1 MLNTSGLDL
10 AKSPPLA
17 VPLSFFLT
25 APALAGLAGLLLMLE
40 ADTALTS
47 RWTPAALA
55 LAHLLLLGFLTP
67 IMCGA
72 LLQLLAVLVGA
83 PARISPRLAL
93 PMALGLGLGALLLAY
108 GLYRLDQAALLSGAL
123 LAAGVLL
130 LFILRVLQALLR
142 SGLASPLRLPLV
154 LAVLCLGVTLLLG
167 LGLVAERQGWLGADL
182 GLGLDLGKA
191 WTDLHLSWGLVG
203 WMGLLLLAIGGE
215 LIPMFYLAPSRR
227 RWQKMLLAG
236 LVAALLVLF
245 SLALLHDPTGPL
257 GRLLALGLGLLFAF
271 SMIDGFIALL
281 RRQRARKDPSLGF
294 WWLGQASLLLA
305 VMGWITQGPAP
316 LLGVLLIVGAGLS
329 FTTGTLFK
337 ILPFL
342 SWYHLQTL
350 KVRLRRKDV
359 RLPSMHG
366 FIGGRLPGLHLLL
379 HGLALSLLVAAAL
392 WSSPITTR
400 LGGLLLAASALLL
413 WYQLAQ
419 AAWRYR
425 AIKRQLHQPTPAQ

>member
-25 APALAGLAGLLLMLE
+25 APALALLAGLLLMLE
-40 ADTALTS
+40 ADTVLAS

-83 PARISPRLAL
+83 PPRISPARAL
-93 PMALGLGLGALLLAY
+93 LMALGLGLGALLLAY
-108 GLYRLDQAALLSGAL
+108 GLYRLDPMALVSGAL

-130 LFILRVLQALLR
+130 LFILRVMQALLQP
-142 SGLASPLRLPLV
+142 GLASPLRLPLV
-154 LAVLCLGVTLLLG
+154 LAVLALGVTLLLG
-167 LGLVAERQGWLGADL
+167 LGLVAERQGWLDLDL
-182 GLGLDLGKA
+182 GLNLGKS
-191 WTDLHLSWGLVG
+191 WTDLHLSWGLAG
-203 WMGLLLLAIGGE
+203 WMGLLLLSIGGE
-215 LIPMFYLAPSRR
+215 LIPMFYLAPSRP
-227 RWQKMLLAG
+227 RWQKKLLAG
-236 LVAALLVLF
+236 LIIGLLLLF
-245 SLALLHDPTGPL
+245 SLALLTDPAGPMA
-257 GRLLALGLGLLFAF
+257 RLLALGLGLLFAF
-271 SMIDGFIALL
+271 SMIDGFIAQL

-305 VMGWITQGPAP
+305 VMSWIMQGPAP
-316 LLGVLLIVGAGLS
+316 LLGVLLMVGAGLS
-329 FTTGTLFK
+329 FTIGTLFK
-337 ILPFL
+337 IVPFL

-350 KVRLRRKDV
+350 KVRLRRKEV
-359 RLPSMHG
+359 RLPSMNG

-379 HGLALSLLVAAAL
+379 HGLALSLLLAAAL
-392 WSSPITTR
+392 WPNPIATR
-400 LGGLLLAASALLL
+400 LGGLLLAGSALLL

-419 AAWRYR
+419 ASLRYR
-425 AIKRQLHQPTPAQ
+425 AIKLSLTQGSAA